1 MATVLRYVGYDSQH
15 VMLRGASF
23 KQKCARS
30 RIDTLISHYD
40 GPGNILVKRGT
51 PTLGPPPRTPRQS
64 IRVERGTQFVQRTR
78 VHAPFEIDDVINR
91 TPELNPAYPVEFRF
105 ITTIEADPGIVS
117 DQPQHEPALFLSDTE
132 GPAVAAN
139 EFVWQ
144 PVSQP
149 VTAYAEHLDIG
160 RFKADF
166 FVQLT
171 KHRIDGVLAF
181 QHATLRKLPALGAYP
196 TTKQE
201 LVVSIRKDD
210 ADIGA
215 KPIGVN
221 PIVAHSNRTKTQ
233 TTVYFTLSIAYRPR
247 RFFVFTGR
255 NGILLVGLL
264 LLAAGA
270 LMVALASGSADVGF
284 SEMLGALRGEATPQV
299 RSLVVELRLPRA
311 MTAFAVGG
319 LLAVAGVLMQVLLRN
334 PLAEPYIL
342 GSSGGAAVA
351 ALLAMLFGM
360 GAAVVDL
367 SAFAGAMAATLLVFS
382 IAHGTGSW
390 TPTRLLLTGVV
401 LAAGFSAATTLIL
414 ALTPDQN
421 LRGMLFWLMGDLS
434 FAYEPARALLLLGV
448 LIIGGTLGAR
458 HLNVLSRG
466 ELQAAILGLPVPAFR
481 YIIFVAAAMATALAV
496 TTAGVIGFLGLVVPH
511 LVRLVAGSD
520 HRLVLPASAIAGG
533 ALLVVADTMA
543 RTLMA
548 PRQLPVGALT
558 AAIGVPLF
566 LILMSRA
573 RQSRYR

>member
-1 MATVLRYVGYDSQH
+1 M
-15 VMLRGASF
+15 
-23 KQKCARS
+23 
-30 RIDTLISHYD
+30 
-40 GPGNILVKRGT
+40 
-51 PTLGPPPRTPRQS
+51 
-64 IRVERGTQFVQRTR
+64 
-78 VHAPFEIDDVINR
+78 
-91 TPELNPAYPVEFRF
+91 
-105 ITTIEADPGIVS
+105 
-117 DQPQHEPALFLSDTE
+117 
-132 GPAVAAN
+132 
-139 EFVWQ
+139 
-144 PVSQP
+144 
-149 VTAYAEHLDIG
+149 
-160 RFKADF
+160 
-166 FVQLT
+166 
-171 KHRIDGVLAF
+171 
-181 QHATLRKLPALGAYP
+181 
-196 TTKQE
+196 
-201 LVVSIRKDD
+201 
-210 ADIGA
+210 
-215 KPIGVN
+215 
-221 PIVAHSNRTKTQ
+221 
-233 TTVYFTLSIAYRPR
+233 
-247 RFFVFTGR
+247 FTGR
-255 NGILLVGLL
+255 NSILFVGLL

-270 LMVALASGSADVGF
+270 LLVALASGSADVGF
-284 SEMLGALRGEATPQV
+284 SEMLGALRGEATPRV

-311 MTAFAVGG
+311 LTAFAVGG

-360 GAAVVDL
+360 GAAGVDL
-367 SAFAGAMAATLLVFS
+367 SAFGGAMAATLLVFS

-448 LIIGGTLGAR
+448 LIIGGTLSAR

-466 ELQAAILGLPVPAFR
+466 ELQAAIVGLPVPTFR
-481 YIIFVAAAMATALAV
+481 YFIFVAAAMATALAV
-496 TTAGVIGFLGLVVPH
+496 TTAGVIGFIGLVVPH

-533 ALLVVADTMA
+533 ALLLVADTMA
-543 RTLMA
+543 RTIMA

-573 RQSRYR
+573 RQARYR